1 MFCSGCGISCIPN
14 AKFCHQCGKEITD
27 HQDTSGTSSGSGT
40 SAENANRG
48 KGLTSFQ
55 SFRARKEG
63 ERSKF
68 FKTCGTKA
76 KKSKLEDK
84 QPEEVK
90 INIGVMILKDGKL
103 SIKRGATLPLTVAPS
118 IGSKELLTKAVE
130 KHTRFNQ
137 NLVDRA
143 IIYRLLYA
151 DYEEVTTIPGTEDP
165 FTLKK
170 YKEEIDK
177 PYTRITFFLC
187 SSEDLFE
194 SRFGGD
200 GESSDGELYRSS
212 MYTTPQNLNQ
222 GIKEGSQSVQ
232 NVSVID
238 VDEECA
244 QNTSVVSSETAGSS
258 NCSGSDE
265 RKPQHTQCP
274 ICLESYPLC
283 EIETHASSCRMW
295 MLEEE
300 DFSYDS
306 SEPNDELT
314 VEREIPPSVTP
325 KQVLM
330 EEVSHVAE
338 AVLSDETK
346 RLTVRRKFLWQDFKN
361 ARKKK
366 IGPKDRVKVVFSGEP
381 AVDDGGPRREL
392 FSGMKNVSIPCCIF
406 CCFKTINKFYV
417 ILYRTNLIHTK
428 EILLQWKTHPV
439 YISTNIWRF

>member
-1 MFCSGCGISCIPN
+1 MPNFAISAGRKLP
-14 AKFCHQCGKEITD
+14 ITK
-27 HQDTSGTSSGSGT
+27 TLVELPLALAL
-40 SAENANRG
+40 SAENTNRG

-55 SFRARKEG
+55 SFHAHKEG
-63 ERSKF
+63 EQSKF

-118 IGSKELLTKAVE
+118 IGSEELLTKAVE

-143 IIYRLLYA
+143 RIYRLLYA

-187 SSEDLFE
+187 SSEDHFE

-200 GESSDGELYRSS
+200 DESSDGELYRSS
-212 MYTTPQNLNQ
+212 MYTTPQNLNRSR
-222 GIKEGSQSVQ
+222 KEGSQSVQ

-238 VDEECA
+238 VYEECA
-244 QNTSVVSSETAGSS
+244 QNTSVVSSEAAGS
-258 NCSGSDE
+258 
-265 RKPQHTQCP
+265 K
-274 ICLESYPLC
+274 
-283 EIETHASSCRMW
+283 
-295 MLEEE
+295 
-300 DFSYDS
+300 
-306 SEPNDELT
+306 PNDELR

-346 RLTVRRKFLWQDFKN
+346 RLTVRRKFLWQDFW
-361 ARKKK
+361 
-366 IGPKDRVKVVFSGEP
+366 
-381 AVDDGGPRREL
+381 
-392 FSGMKNVSIPCCIF
+392 
-406 CCFKTINKFYV
+406 
-417 ILYRTNLIHTK
+417 YRNSTLVYSLICG
-428 EILLQWKTHPV
+428 LQK
-439 YISTNIWRF
+439 